1 MGRARISEDPLGPE
15 HADTIVIPFTI
26 TIPASGAHRLDGM
39 SRLEPVAVAPASGWT
54 DSVNPGPKPAI
65 LSVARLLGIATA
77 KAQERPSLPD
87 VPIAPT
93 KDPKSVASGL
103 DPGVPVILPDGATVP
118 DDKSPTGEL
127 ISPVQ
132 DLRPVAAAGR

>member
-39 SRLEPVAVAPASGWT
+39 SRLEPVAVAPARGWT
-54 DSVNPGPKPAI
+54 DGVNPGPKPAI
-65 LSVARLLGIATA
+65 LSVATLLGIATA
-77 KAQERPSLPD
+77 QSQEIPSLPD

-93 KDPKSVASGL
+93 KDAAPVPSGL
-103 DPGVPVILPDGATVP
+103 DPAVPVILPDGATVP
-118 DDKSPTGEL
+118 DDKSLTG
-127 ISPVQ
+127 
-132 DLRPVAAAGR
+132 